1 MPGTLSGVPGAI
13 SGPQQPFNF
22 GKHAI
27 VILCSTT
34 THPIKKKAGKIAS
47 PLLSSLGHFY
57 FTDVSEPS
65 HIFFSE
71 ELVFL
76 LSANAPVCLP
86 GNTSSFSVARQ
97 HSGLFTRHCF
107 RIDKVPAHLGDI
119 IASLK
124 QTHTNG

>member
-71 ELVFL
+71 ELFL
-76 LSANAPVCLP
+76 GVSPPRRYYRL
-86 GNTSSFSVARQ
+86 
-97 HSGLFTRHCF
+97 
-107 RIDKVPAHLGDI
+107 IK
-119 IASLK
+119 
-124 QTHTNG
+124 TNLYEWMIF